1 VLAGIVGI
9 LAGFGCGAERSTST
23 TSTAPHA
30 IGGGPRPV
38 GGEPSHSSRLD
49 GPWVMTMSGSGLI
62 GHKSCPLT
70 IEVEGSHVL
79 GWYHPDQGMIDG
91 TIRGDVIEGSWK
103 ETDGEGNFVWKISDD
118 GRHLGGVFSGMLH
131 SQKVPEGATWS
142 AARK

>member
-1 VLAGIVGI
+1 
-9 LAGFGCGAERSTST
+9 
-23 TSTAPHA
+23 
-30 IGGGPRPV
+30 
-38 GGEPSHSSRLD
+38 
-49 GPWVMTMSGSGLI
+49 MTMSGTGLI

-91 TIRGDVIEGSWK
+91 TVRDDVIEGSWK
-103 ETDGEGNFVWKISDD
+103 ETDGEGNFVWKISSD
-118 GRHLGGVFSGMLH
+118 GNHLAGAFSGMLH